1 MKNKS
6 NYGLVKE
13 RLIIAIL
20 ATKLVTTVL
29 KLLQEIV
36 VFINVAFNYT
46 NYYRICFQN
55 GGTINFY

>member
-36 VFINVAFNYT
+36 VFINVAFNYK

-55 GGTINFY
+55 VGTINFY